1 MTIVLKPQ
9 EIYSN
14 FFCTLNEIKITPKI
28 CCTFLEKPDF
38 DKDEIGIIK
47 KIILTDKKELIFNA
61 GLCLDVDKIILF
73 VSVIKEQHKTI
84 PLLQDYFK
92 NHSVFYKLFFSE
104 QMEINLNELNY
115 LKSIVVFDELYR
127 EITTFLSKKINEK
140 VKICVF

>member
-1 MTIVLKPQ
+1 MVF
-9 EIYSN
+9 S
-14 FFCTLNEIKITPKI
+14 TLNEIKITPKI

-38 DKDEIGIIK
+38 DKDELGVVK
-47 KIILTDKKELIFNA
+47 KIVLTDNKELIFTA
-61 GLCLDVDKIILF
+61 GLCLDGEKIILF

-92 NHSVFYKLFFSE
+92 DHSVFYKLFFSE

-115 LKSIVVFDELYR
+115 LKSIVAFDELYR
-127 EITTFLSKKINEK
+127 EITTFLPKKLKEK